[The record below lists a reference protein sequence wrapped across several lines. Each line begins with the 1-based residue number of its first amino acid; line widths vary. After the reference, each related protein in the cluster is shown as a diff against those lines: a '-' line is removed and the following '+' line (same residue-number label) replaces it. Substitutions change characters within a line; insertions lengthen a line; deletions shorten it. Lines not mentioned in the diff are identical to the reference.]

1 MKLSHH
7 SSLHLLTVGIMAGL
21 KMVAT
26 VHSNAL
32 ESGTSTNSTSILAGG
47 DTMAALQRMAAMHST
62 KVHEAHTPAPDTF
75 PKADVVVELDGLAA
89 MHSSA

>member
-1 MKLSHH
+1 
-7 SSLHLLTVGIMAGL
+7 
-21 KMVAT
+21 
-26 VHSNAL
+26 
-32 ESGTSTNSTSILAGG
+32 
-47 DTMAALQRMAAMHST
+47 MAALQRMAAMHST